1 MKVKFIEMSQK
12 EYDNN
17 LQAFGG
23 EYTTEYFGE
32 GYGIEDFYSDNAN
45 VVLEE
50 MGNGFYTFTTDDGET
65 RYVYVE
71 ECKDESNRIVMVDNV
86 ELTPDNYEKL
96 IGYGTRLERAVD
108 NACDAFYDGTTE
120 EERRQGI
127 ITEYGCHEILIREV
141 EE

>member
-1 MKVKFIEMSQK
+1 MSK
-12 EYDNN
+12 
-17 LQAFGG
+17 
-23 EYTTEYFGE
+23 
-32 GYGIEDFYSDNAN
+32 
-45 VVLEE
+45 
-50 MGNGFYTFTTDDGET
+50 
-65 RYVYVE
+65 
-71 ECKDESNRIVMVDNV
+71 RIVMVDNV

-96 IGYGTRLERAVD
+96 IGYGTQLERAVD